1 MIPRIAGNCFWLA
14 RYLERA
20 ENNARLLR
28 MAERHSVQPEAVGDP
43 IGLWS
48 TALEVGGTLDT
59 YEARVGAI
67 HRDDVVRFMV
77 LDRENLSGIV
87 SCFRMA
93 RDNARTARFLLTDAY
108 WDAINSTW
116 LEAQA
121 LDEARIERDGVEGIV
136 TWSIER
142 CRLVRGA
149 AEDLL
154 RDTLPH
160 VLALGEAVE
169 RADFTA
175 RILAEMTEPLL
186 GHGTDPPPI
195 GSPAARRWSS
205 LLAGL
210 GLTETFRREPGSR
223 LDPLHVLEVVLLHP
237 TSPHTLLVNAQRMR
251 AAIDGFAGPGESSS
265 RETAA
270 ALEASIRGVDVAAL
284 ARDGVGPFI
293 AQLTTT
299 TNQLGLDVFRDHF
312 A

>member
-28 MAERHSVQPEAVGDP
+28 MAERHSLQPESVGDP
-43 IGLWS
+43 VGLWS

-59 YEARVGAI
+59 YEERVGVI
-67 HRDDVVRFMV
+67 HRDDVVRFMLLERDNV
-77 LDRENLSGIV
+77 SGIV
-87 SCFRMA
+87 SCFRLA
-93 RDNARTARFLLTDAY
+93 RDNARTARFLLTDFY
-108 WDAINSTW
+108 WDSINDTW
-116 LEAQA
+116 LQAQA
-121 LDEARIERDGVEGIV
+121 LDEKSLERDGVEGV
-136 TWSIER
+136 VSWAIER

-169 RADFTA
+169 RSDFTA
-175 RILAEMTEPLL
+175 RILAEMVPPLL
-186 GHGTDPPPI
+186 EHGVEAPPI
-195 GSPAARRWSS
+195 GSPIARRWMS
-205 LLAGL
+205 LLSGL

-223 LDPLHVLEVVLLHP
+223 LDPLRVLELVLQHP
-237 TSPHTLLVNAQRMR
+237 TSPHTMLVNAHRMR
-251 AAIDGFAGPGESSS
+251 DSIEGFAGPGSSPS
-265 RETAA
+265 RDTAR
-270 ALEASIRGVDVAAL
+270 ALEELIRGADVAKL
-284 ARDGVGPFI
+284 ARDGLEPF
-293 AQLTTT
+293 LTSLTAT

>member
-20 ENNARLLR
+20 ENNARLLQ
-28 MAERHSVQPEAVGDP
+28 MAERHSLQPESVGDP

-48 TALEVGGTLDT
+48 TALEVGGTLDA
-59 YEARVGAI
+59 YEQRVGVI
-67 HRDDVVRFMV
+67 HRDDVIRFMV
-77 LDRENLSGIV
+77 FDRDNISGIV
-87 SCFRMA
+87 SCFRIA
-93 RDNARTARFLLTDAY
+93 RDNARTARFLLTDFY
-108 WDAINSTW
+108 WDSINETW

-121 LDEARIERDGVEGIV
+121 LDEERIARDGVEWVVNWAIA
-136 TWSIER
+136 R

-175 RILAEMTEPLL
+175 RILAEMLPPLL
-186 GHGTDPPPI
+186 EQGIEAPAV
-195 GSPAARRWSS
+195 GSVTSRRWSS
-205 LLAGL
+205 LLEGL
-210 GLTETFRREPGSR
+210 GLTTTFRREPGSR
-223 LDPLHVLEVVLLHP
+223 LEPQKVLDLVLLHP
-237 TSPHTLLVNAQRMR
+237 TSPHTLLVNAHRMR
-251 AAIDGFAGPGESSS
+251 GAIEGFAGPGTSAS
-265 RETAA
+265 RDTAR
-270 ALEASIRGVDVAAL
+270 ALEALIRGADVATL
-284 ARDGVGPFI
+284 ARTGFDPF
-293 AQLTTT
+293 LTELTAT